1 MIPLTVLIWLPTL
14 FRDYVSNSTKNQ
26 HIECD
31 LLLHAPVKFDS
42 SSMISVIVIS
52 LSYIYIIYYII
63 FQLLCSYCS
72 NFHGSYDIDY

>member
-14 FRDYVSNSTKNQ
+14 FRDYVNNSTKNQ

-52 LSYIYIIYYII
+52 L
-63 FQLLCSYCS
+63 L
-72 NFHGSYDIDY
+72 